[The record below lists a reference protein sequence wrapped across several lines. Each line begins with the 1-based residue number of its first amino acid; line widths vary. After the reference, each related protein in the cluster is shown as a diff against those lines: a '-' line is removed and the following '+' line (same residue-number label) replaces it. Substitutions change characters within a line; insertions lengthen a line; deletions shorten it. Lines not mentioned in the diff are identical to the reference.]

1 MWIWQFL
8 LKYNIIKHGEIL
20 KEDIETKIK
29 VESGILSERY
39 LNVSNLNNIILRR
52 FMNVIYDIY

>member
-1 MWIWQFL
+1 